1 MNKIWLTLLAAVLI
15 VFAGNAGIVLAA
27 DLVQQYN
34 AAYDAA
40 SDWQT
45 YKSGDMAHISA
56 KLIQKTTRV
65 LHNENMDILKKLEEI
80 AKLLEGMNV
89 RLIDVEDI
97 IDE

>member
-1 MNKIWLTLLAAVLI
+1 MSKIWLTLLIAILI
-15 VFAGNAGIVLAA
+15 VVAGNAGIVMA
-27 DLVQQYN
+27 DLAQQYN
-34 AAYDAA
+34 AAYEAA

-65 LHNENMDILKKLEEI
+65 LHNENMEILKKLEEI
-80 AKLLEGMNV
+80 AKQLEEMNV